1 MSDRPKHIQ
10 LVIDGNKKSA
20 HIESVADDKVVEID
34 QEQIMS
40 FETRL
45 ALNGGFAV
53 TISYRNGASDVLVFE
68 NKKELLIAL
77 SNILR
82 D

>member
-10 LVIDGNKKSA
+10 LVIDGNKKAA
-20 HIESVADDKVVEID
+20 HIESVADRVVEID
-34 QEQIMS
+34 QDQIMS
-40 FETRL
+40 LDTRL

-53 TISYRNGASDVLVFE
+53 TITYRNGASDVLVFE
-68 NKKELLIAL
+68 SKKELLIAL